1 MGLGTGST
9 AYHMV
14 NAVGEMV
21 KNGLKIQ
28 AIPTSKATEAQA
40 RELGIPLLTIDEL
53 DHVDLAIDGVDEIDP
68 QFNAI
73 KGGGGALYREK
84 VVASMAKEVIWIMD
98 ESKLVDKIGAFHLP
112 VEIAQYG
119 SKQAMERMAAYGWN
133 PVLRVRDGKTFVTDN
148 GNFIADLHLGAGFDI
163 QDVYSK
169 LTGMLGVLE
178 HGLFLNMCKRM
189 IVGHSNGEV
198 QVIEKDIIRQTPVLI
213 AVTYI
218 KGRCGFERDGSY
230 TTEKKDRWQMFDA
243 GVACQTFCL
252 AAHEYGLGTVIMG
265 VFDESGI
272 SSLLDIPKER
282 ELAALIALGYPDI
295 EPSAPKRKTVEDLL
309 QYR

>member
-1 MGLGTGST
+1 MDMKKLAGDKAAEYVKDGMVVGLGTGST

-98 ESKLVDKIGAFHLP
+98 ESKHNRIPENIVQNLNVTALPRNLNRVSDCALHTRGCRIVAFCNGGIQLLCYGFQNIP
-112 VEIAQYG
+112 V
-119 SKQAMERMAAYGWN
+119 
-133 PVLRVRDGKTFVTDN
+133 
-148 GNFIADLHLGAGFDI
+148 
-163 QDVYSK
+163 
-169 LTGMLGVLE
+169 
-178 HGLFLNMCKRM
+178 
-189 IVGHSNGEV
+189 V
-198 QVIEKDIIRQTPVLI
+198 QR
-213 AVTYI
+213 
-218 KGRCGFERDGSY
+218 
-230 TTEKKDRWQMFDA
+230 
-243 GVACQTFCL
+243 
-252 AAHEYGLGTVIMG
+252 HHYGLAYIV
-265 VFDESGI
+265 V
-272 SSLLDIPKER
+272 
-282 ELAALIALGYPDI
+282 AAD
-295 EPSAPKRKTVEDLL
+295 
-309 QYR
+309 

>member
-1 MGLGTGST
+1 MDMKKLAGDKAAEYVKDGMVVGLGTGST

-21 KNGLKIQ
+21 KNSLKIQ

-119 SKQAMERMAAYGWN
+119 SKQAMERM
-133 PVLRVRDGKTFVTDN
+133 TFVTDN

-198 QVIEKDIIRQTPVLI
+198 QVIEN
-213 AVTYI
+213 
-218 KGRCGFERDGSY
+218 
-230 TTEKKDRWQMFDA
+230 
-243 GVACQTFCL
+243 
-252 AAHEYGLGTVIMG
+252 
-265 VFDESGI
+265 
-272 SSLLDIPKER
+272 
-282 ELAALIALGYPDI
+282 
-295 EPSAPKRKTVEDLL
+295 PSK
-309 QYR
+309 

>member
-1 MGLGTGST
+1 MDIKKLAGDKAATYVKDGMVVGLGTGST

-119 SKQAMERMAAYGWN
+119 SKQAMERMTGYGWN

-148 GNFIADLHLGAGFDI
+148 GNYIADLHLGAGFDI

-189 IVGHSNGEV
+189 IVGHSDGTV
-198 QVIEKDIIRQTPVLI
+198 DVIEN
-213 AVTYI
+213 
-218 KGRCGFERDGSY
+218 
-230 TTEKKDRWQMFDA
+230 
-243 GVACQTFCL
+243 
-252 AAHEYGLGTVIMG
+252 
-265 VFDESGI
+265 
-272 SSLLDIPKER
+272 
-282 ELAALIALGYPDI
+282 
-295 EPSAPKRKTVEDLL
+295 PSK
-309 QYR
+309 